1 MGAVAVLAGAHA
13 GHQADDIVAWVSWIV
28 HAGPVTREGLGQV
41 SVSGGQAVEAGQAG

>member
-13 GHQADDIVAWVSWIV
+13 GHQADDIVAVSWIV